1 MIRLE
6 KAGRRRIETGGP
18 MTDKALGVW
27 DIVSHATFGE
37 GQIVE
42 IKRDKADVHF
52 RDGRR
57 VILQAALSFVRP
69 GRPKEFL
76 PPRKKPTGGPGEHP
90 GKD

>member
-1 MIRLE
+1 
-6 KAGRRRIETGGP
+6 

-27 DIVSHATFGE
+27 DIVSHAAFGE

-57 VILQAALSFVRP
+57 VILQSALNFVRP
-69 GRPKEFL
+69 GSPKEFL
-76 PPRKKPTGGPGEHP
+76 SPRKKPTGGPRKHP
-90 GKD
+90 PEDGKQSSAASRS